1 MMGFAMSIVEKMSS
15 CKLSRD
21 KVKKAMLV
29 LVLLAVIL
37 IFLMPGMY

>member
-15 CKLSRD
+15 SKLSRD
-21 KVKKAMLV
+21 KVKKAVLV
-29 LVLLAVIL
+29 MVLLAVIL